1 MMIAIMIVMV
11 EMWMVAQKA
20 SAQPTPALHC
30 ALWQMMLM
38 TIVTVTRMV
47 MLMTM
52 ALLMTFMNMAIGM
65 MMAVVTATAKTI
77 DARMREIAGL
87 AYCELQEFQLL
98 QLFSFSNF

>member
-30 ALWQMMLM
+30 ALWPMMLM
-38 TIVTVTRMV
+38 TIVTVTKMV

-52 ALLMTFMNMAIGM
+52 ALLMTFTNMAIGM
-65 MMAVVTATAKTI
+65 MVFLVSRSAWSTA
-77 DARMREIAGL
+77 IAP
-87 AYCELQEFQLL
+87 
-98 QLFSFSNF
+98 S